1 MYRGEYQCSE
11 PGVLTLIWD
20 NTYSLLSSRDIS
32 LRIAVKRKIWEE
44 DELSV
49 DPKQETHSVEEVK
62 KVNDQQVNDQQV
74 NDQVKQTEPAQQQ
87 DEQPS
92 KRISNQEEPN
102 ENINN
107 DEETTS
113 VEKTESIQQLDETFS
128 QTILTNTTTLQQE
141 ENQSLDEGLS
151 EVVEL
156 PKEVE
161 GMLDEW

>member
-1 MYRGEYQCSE
+1 M
-11 PGVLTLIWD
+11 
-20 NTYSLLSSRDIS
+20 
-32 LRIAVKRKIWEE
+32 
-44 DELSV
+44 
-49 DPKQETHSVEEVK
+49 
-62 KVNDQQVNDQQV
+62 NDQQVNDQQV

-92 KRISNQEEPN
+92 ERISNQEEPN

-107 DEETTS
+107 DEEATS

-161 GMLDEW
+161 GMLDE